1 VGLLSQEN
9 LKNALQNFGATEKEA
24 EVYIFLSK
32 HGTLGTGQIAKQMKK
47 NRGLVY
53 RILSSLEQKGLV
65 EATLEF
71 PTRYTAVSL
80 QKVIDAYVK
89 AKQVEIAQVERKKE
103 NLLED
108 WKRISQTE
116 VGLPLEKFTVIEG
129 GKKIYRKIAEMVEN
143 TQNSF
148 LAASNVAGLSRAEQF
163 GVFDA
168 AYAHPMKSKVK
179 FRFLTELNQQNLSA
193 FKLLRAEF
201 RAALNIKARN
211 PGLGLP
217 LFPRMV
223 IRDNKEILLFI
234 SPRKDLP
241 VKKEVC
247 VHTNCG
253 SIVQAFIGVFEDL
266 WRNSTDINDKIAE
279 IESGISTPKTL
290 IIADEEIAKK
300 TYYQAISNAQEEI
313 MLITSAKNLS
323 QLSEKALPLEELS
336 KRKVSVKIMA
346 PITSENLQSAKELSN
361 YCEVR
366 HLAFSYLG
374 TATID
379 SKHLFQLK
387 PSSSDQAGSVN
398 EFSFKN
404 TFYTTDLEYI
414 EKTKN
419 MLENVWDNAYT
430 SSEAILSPLF
440 RSQICRTK
448 GIAAPRDIEKLPER
462 LLKAARRHGVASAI
476 SGSAIISPP
485 SHLKIPEIYISA
497 LNFDKKS
504 SLGEGEMLLINL
516 WLKTPR
522 GQAFVPV
529 AIVTNASSEVVTG
542 AKAKWA
548 GTPAGQNVIQVK
560 PEELRVWIEGKI
572 LFAGWT
578 IPIPLLPP
586 KYKLDPG
593 CILFEGFGD
602 EFHTTLLMPLP
613 SGYLE
618 GMEIDGFEAFTT
630 FIAPSW
636 KFSGPATFGT
646 VGKAIMIAAAPEE
659 SKL

>member
-1 VGLLSQEN
+1 MSQEN
-9 LKNALQNFGATEKEA
+9 LKNALQQFGATEREA
-24 EVYIFLSK
+24 EVYIFLAK
-32 HGTLGTGQIAKQMKK
+32 HGKLGTGQIAKQMKK
-47 NRGLVY
+47 NKGLVY
-53 RILSSLEQKGLV
+53 RTLNSLERKGLV
-65 EATLEF
+65 ESTLES
-71 PTRYTAVSL
+71 PTRFVAVPL
-80 QKVIDAYVK
+80 EKVIDDYVK
-89 AKQVEIAQVERKKE
+89 DKQIEIAQVEKTKDD
-103 NLLED
+103 LLED
-108 WKRISQTE
+108 LKRISQTE
-116 VGLPLEKFTVIEG
+116 VEMPLEKFTVIEG
-129 GKKIYRKIAEMVEN
+129 RKKIYRKIAELVE
-143 TQNSF
+143 TTHNSF
-148 LAASNVAGLSRAEQF
+148 LAASNVAGLARGEQF

-168 AYAHPMKSKVK
+168 AYKHPLKSKVK
-179 FRFLTELNQQNLSA
+179 FRFLTELNKQNLSA
-193 FKLLRAEF
+193 FKLLKAEF
-201 RAALNIKARN
+201 KTGLNIKARN
-211 PGLGLP
+211 PDLGLP
-217 LFPRMV
+217 LFPKMV

-247 VHTNCG
+247 VYTNCG

-266 WRNSTDINDKIAE
+266 WRNSANIGDKIVE
-279 IESGISTPKTL
+279 IESGKPTPRTV
-290 IIADEEIAKK
+290 IIADEETAKK
-300 TYYQAISNAQEEI
+300 TYYQTIGEAQEEI
-313 MLITSAKNLS
+313 LLITSSQKLN
-323 QLSEKALPLEELS
+323 QLSKNVLPLRELS

-346 PITSENLQSAKELSN
+346 PITSENLQSAKRMSD

-366 HLAFSYLG
+366 HVAFSYLG
-374 TATID
+374 TTIID
-379 SKHLFQLK
+379 SKHLFQLR

-404 TFYTTDLEYI
+404 TFYTNDLEYI
-414 EKTKN
+414 GKTKN
-419 MLENVWDNAYT
+419 ILENVWDNAYT
-430 SSEAILSPLF
+430 SSVAILNPLF
-440 RSQICRTK
+440 RSQIGRTR
-448 GIAAPRDIEKLPER
+448 GIGAPRDIEKLPER

-516 WLKTPR
+516 WLETPR

-529 AIVTNASSEVVTG
+529 AIVTNASSEIAAE

-560 PEELRVWIEGKI
+560 TEELRVWIEGKT

-578 IPIPLLPP
+578 ISIPLLPP

-636 KFSGPATFGT
+636 KFSGPGTFGT

>member
-1 VGLLSQEN
+1 LSQEN
-9 LKNALQNFGATEKEA
+9 LKNALQQFGATEREA
-24 EVYIFLSK
+24 EVYIFLAK
-32 HGTLGTGQIAKQMKK
+32 HGKLGTGQIAKQMKK
-47 NRGLVY
+47 NKGLVY
-53 RILSSLEQKGLV
+53 RTLNSLERKGLV
-65 EATLEF
+65 ESTLES
-71 PTRYTAVSL
+71 PTRFVAVPL
-80 QKVIDAYVK
+80 EKVIDDYVK
-89 AKQVEIAQVERKKE
+89 DKQIEIAQVEKTKDD
-103 NLLED
+103 LLED
-108 WKRISQTE
+108 LKRISQTE
-116 VGLPLEKFTVIEG
+116 VEMPLEKFTVIEG
-129 GKKIYRKIAEMVEN
+129 RKKIYRKIAELVE
-143 TQNSF
+143 TTHNSF
-148 LAASNVAGLSRAEQF
+148 LAASNVAGLARGEQF

-168 AYAHPMKSKVK
+168 AYKHPLKSKVK
-179 FRFLTELNQQNLSA
+179 FRFLTELNKQNLSA
-193 FKLLRAEF
+193 FKLLKAEF
-201 RAALNIKARN
+201 KTGLNIKARN
-211 PGLGLP
+211 PDLGLP
-217 LFPRMV
+217 LFPKMV

-247 VHTNCG
+247 VYTNCG

-266 WRNSTDINDKIAE
+266 WRNSANIGDKIVE
-279 IESGISTPKTL
+279 IESGKPTPRTV
-290 IIADEEIAKK
+290 IIADEETAKK
-300 TYYQAISNAQEEI
+300 TYYQTIGEAQEEI
-313 MLITSAKNLS
+313 LLITSSQKLN
-323 QLSEKALPLEELS
+323 QLSKNVLPLRELS

-346 PITSENLQSAKELSN
+346 PITSENLQSAKRMSD

-366 HLAFSYLG
+366 HVAFSYLG
-374 TATID
+374 TTIID
-379 SKHLFQLK
+379 SKHLFQLR

-404 TFYTTDLEYI
+404 TFYTNDLEYI
-414 EKTKN
+414 GKTKN
-419 MLENVWDNAYT
+419 ILENVWDNAYT
-430 SSEAILSPLF
+430 SSVAILNPLF
-440 RSQICRTK
+440 RSQIGRTR
-448 GIAAPRDIEKLPER
+448 GIGAPRDIEKLPER

-516 WLKTPR
+516 WLETPR

-529 AIVTNASSEVVTG
+529 AIVTNASSEIAAE

-560 PEELRVWIEGKI
+560 TEELRVWIEGKT

-578 IPIPLLPP
+578 ISIPLLPP

-636 KFSGPATFGT
+636 KFSGPGTFGT

>member
-1 VGLLSQEN
+1 MSQEN
-9 LKNALQNFGATEKEA
+9 LKNALQQFGATEREA
-24 EVYIFLSK
+24 EVYIFLAK
-32 HGTLGTGQIAKQMKK
+32 HGKLGTGQIAKQMKK
-47 NRGLVY
+47 NKGLVY
-53 RILSSLEQKGLV
+53 RTLNSLERKGLV
-65 EATLEF
+65 ESTLES
-71 PTRYTAVSL
+71 PTRFVAVPL
-80 QKVIDAYVK
+80 EKVIDDYVK
-89 AKQVEIAQVERKKE
+89 DKQIEIAQVEKTKDD
-103 NLLED
+103 LLED
-108 WKRISQTE
+108 LKRISQTE
-116 VGLPLEKFTVIEG
+116 VEMPMEKFTVIEG
-129 GKKIYRKIAEMVEN
+129 RKKIYRKIAELVE
-143 TQNSF
+143 TTHNSF
-148 LAASNVAGLSRAEQF
+148 LAASNVAGLARGEQF

-168 AYAHPMKSKVK
+168 AYKHPLKSKVK
-179 FRFLTELNQQNLSA
+179 FRFLTELNKQNLSA
-193 FKLLRAEF
+193 FKLLKAEF
-201 RAALNIKARN
+201 KTGLNIKARN
-211 PGLGLP
+211 PDLGLP
-217 LFPRMV
+217 LFPKMV

-247 VHTNCG
+247 VYTNCG

-266 WRNSTDINDKIAE
+266 WRNSTNIDDKIVE
-279 IESGISTPKTL
+279 IESGISTPKTV
-290 IIADEEIAKK
+290 IIADEETAKK
-300 TYYQAISNAQEEI
+300 TYYQTIGEAQEEI
-313 MLITSAKNLS
+313 LLITSSQKLN
-323 QLSEKALPLEELS
+323 QLSKNVLPLRELS

-346 PITSENLQSAKELSN
+346 PITSENLQSAKRMSD

-366 HLAFSYLG
+366 HVAFSYLG
-374 TATID
+374 TTIID
-379 SKHLFQLK
+379 SKHLFQLR

-430 SSEAILSPLF
+430 SSVTILNPLF
-440 RSQICRTK
+440 RSQIGRTR
-448 GIAAPRDIEKLPER
+448 GIGAPRDIEKLPER

-516 WLKTPR
+516 WLKTPE
-522 GQAFVPV
+522 GEAFVPV
-529 AIVTNASSEVVTG
+529 AIVTNASSEIAAG

-560 PEELRVWIEGKI
+560 PEELRVWIEGKT

-578 IPIPLLPP
+578 ISIPLLPP

-636 KFSGPATFGT
+636 KFSGPGTFGT

>member
-1 VGLLSQEN
+1 MSQEN
-9 LKNALQNFGATEKEA
+9 LKNALQQFGATEREA
-24 EVYIFLSK
+24 EVYIFLAK
-32 HGTLGTGQIAKQMKK
+32 HGKLGTGQIAKQMKK
-47 NRGLVY
+47 NKGLVY
-53 RILSSLEQKGLV
+53 RTLNSLERKGLV
-65 EATLEF
+65 ESTLES
-71 PTRYTAVSL
+71 PTRFVAVPL
-80 QKVIDAYVK
+80 EKVIDDYIK
-89 AKQVEIAQVERKKE
+89 DKQIEIAQVEKTKDD
-103 NLLED
+103 LLED
-108 WKRISQTE
+108 LKRISQTE
-116 VGLPLEKFTVIEG
+116 VEMPLEKFTVIEG
-129 GKKIYRKIAEMVEN
+129 RKKIYRKIAELVE
-143 TQNSF
+143 TTHNSF
-148 LAASNVAGLSRAEQF
+148 LAASNVAGLARGEQF

-168 AYAHPMKSKVK
+168 AYKHPLKSKVK
-179 FRFLTELNQQNLSA
+179 FRFLTELNKQNLSA
-193 FKLLRAEF
+193 FKLLKAEF
-201 RAALNIKARN
+201 KTGLNIKARN
-211 PGLGLP
+211 PDLGLP
-217 LFPRMV
+217 LFPKMV

-247 VHTNCG
+247 VYTNCG

-266 WRNSTDINDKIAE
+266 WRNSANIGDKIVE
-279 IESGISTPKTL
+279 IESGKPTPRTV
-290 IIADEEIAKK
+290 IIADEETAKK
-300 TYYQAISNAQEEI
+300 TYYQTIGEAQEEI
-313 MLITSAKNLS
+313 LLITSSQKLN
-323 QLSEKALPLEELS
+323 QLSKNVLPLRELS

-346 PITSENLQSAKELSN
+346 PITSENLQSAKRMSD

-366 HLAFSYLG
+366 HVAFSYLG
-374 TATID
+374 TTIID
-379 SKHLFQLK
+379 SKHLFQLR

-404 TFYTTDLEYI
+404 TFYTNDLEYI
-414 EKTKN
+414 GKTKN
-419 MLENVWDNAYT
+419 ILENVWDNAYT
-430 SSEAILSPLF
+430 SSVAILNPLF
-440 RSQICRTK
+440 RSQIGRTR
-448 GIAAPRDIEKLPER
+448 GIGAPRDIEKLPER

-516 WLKTPR
+516 WLETPR

-529 AIVTNASSEVVTG
+529 AIVTNASSEIAAE

-560 PEELRVWIEGKI
+560 TEELRVWIEGKT

-578 IPIPLLPP
+578 ISIPLLPP

-636 KFSGPATFGT
+636 KFSGPGTFGT

>member
-1 VGLLSQEN
+1 VVLLSQEN
-9 LKNALQNFGATEKEA
+9 LKNALQHFGATEKES
-24 EVYIFLSK
+24 EVYIFLAK
-32 HGTLGTGQIAKQMKK
+32 YGTLRTGQVAKQMKK

-53 RILSSLEQKGLV
+53 HILSSLKQKGLV
-65 EATLEF
+65 EATLES
-71 PTRYTAVSL
+71 PTRFTAVPL
-80 QKVIDAYVK
+80 ERVIEAYVK
-89 AKQVEIAQVERKKE
+89 AKQIEIALVEKTKE
-103 NLLED
+103 DLLED

-116 VGLPLEKFTVIEG
+116 VDLPLEKFAVIEG
-129 GKKIYRKIAEMVEN
+129 SKKIYRKIAEMVEN

-148 LAASNVAGLSRAEQF
+148 LTASNVAGLARGEQF

-168 AYAHPMKSKVK
+168 AYNHSLKSKVK
-179 FRFLTELNQQNLSA
+179 FRFLTELNRDNLSA
-193 FKLLRAEF
+193 FKFFKAEF
-201 RAALNIKARN
+201 NVGLNIKARN
-211 PGLGLP
+211 PDLGLP
-217 LFPRMV
+217 LFPKMA

-241 VKKEVC
+241 AKKEVC
-247 VHTNCG
+247 VYTNCG

-266 WRNSTDINDKIAE
+266 WRNSADINDKIVE
-279 IESGISTPKTL
+279 IESGKPTPKTV

-300 TYYQAISNAQEEI
+300 TYYQTVSNAQEEI
-313 MLITSAKNLS
+313 MLITSAKNLN
-323 QLSEKALPLEELS
+323 QLNEKALPLEELS

-346 PITSENLQSAKELSN
+346 PITSENLQSAKELSD

-374 TATID
+374 TAIID

-387 PSSSDQAGSVN
+387 SSSSDQAGSVN

-404 TFYTTDLEYI
+404 TFYTTDLEYVK
-414 EKTKN
+414 KTKN
-419 MLENVWDNAYT
+419 MLENVWDKAYT
-430 SSEAILSPLF
+430 SSVAILNPLF
-440 RSQICRTK
+440 RSQIGRTR
-448 GIAAPRDIEKLPER
+448 GIGAPRDIEKLPER

-522 GQAFVPV
+522 GEAFVPV
-529 AIVTNASSEVVTG
+529 AIVTNASSEVVTE

-548 GTPAGQNVIQVK
+548 GTPAGQNVIKVK

-613 SGYLE
+613 SGYIE

-636 KFSGPATFGT
+636 KFSGPGTFGT
-646 VGKAIMIAAAPEE
+646 VGKAVMIAAAPEK
-659 SKL
+659 SKS

>member
-1 VGLLSQEN
+1 MSQEN
-9 LKNALQNFGATEKEA
+9 LKNALQQFGATEREA
-24 EVYIFLSK
+24 EVYIFLAK
-32 HGTLGTGQIAKQMKK
+32 HGKLGTGQIAKQMKK
-47 NRGLVY
+47 NKGLVY
-53 RILSSLEQKGLV
+53 RTLNSLERKGLV
-65 EATLEF
+65 ESTLES
-71 PTRYTAVSL
+71 PTRFVAVPL
-80 QKVIDAYVK
+80 EKVIDDYVK
-89 AKQVEIAQVERKKE
+89 DKQIEIAQVEKTKDD
-103 NLLED
+103 LLED
-108 WKRISQTE
+108 LKRISQTE
-116 VGLPLEKFTVIEG
+116 VEMPLEKFTVIEG
-129 GKKIYRKIAEMVEN
+129 RKKIYRKIAELVE
-143 TQNSF
+143 TTHNSF
-148 LAASNVAGLSRAEQF
+148 LAASNVAGLARGEQF

-168 AYAHPMKSKVK
+168 AYKHPLKSKVK
-179 FRFLTELNQQNLSA
+179 FRFLTELNKQNLSA
-193 FKLLRAEF
+193 FKLLKAEF
-201 RAALNIKARN
+201 KTGLNIKARN
-211 PGLGLP
+211 PDLGLP
-217 LFPRMV
+217 LFPKMV

-247 VHTNCG
+247 VYTNCG

-266 WRNSTDINDKIAE
+266 WRNSTNIDDKIVE
-279 IESGISTPKTL
+279 IESGKPTPRTV
-290 IIADEEIAKK
+290 IIADEETAKK
-300 TYYQAISNAQEEI
+300 TYYQTIGEAQEEI
-313 MLITSAKNLS
+313 LLITSSQKLN
-323 QLSEKALPLEELS
+323 QLSKNVLPLRELS

-346 PITSENLQSAKELSN
+346 PITSENLQSAKRMSD

-366 HLAFSYLG
+366 HVAFSYLG
-374 TATID
+374 TTIID

-404 TFYTTDLEYI
+404 TFYTNDLEYI

-419 MLENVWDNAYT
+419 ILENVWDNAYT
-430 SSEAILSPLF
+430 SSVAILNPLF
-440 RSQICRTK
+440 RSQIGRTR
-448 GIAAPRDIEKLPER
+448 GIGAPRDIEKLPER

-516 WLKTPR
+516 WLETPR

-529 AIVTNASSEVVTG
+529 AIVTNASSEIAAE

-560 PEELRVWIEGKI
+560 TEELRVWIEGKT

-578 IPIPLLPP
+578 ISIPLLPP

-618 GMEIDGFEAFTT
+618 GMELDGFEAFTT

-636 KFSGPATFGT
+636 KFSGPGTFGT